1 MKKAFLMY
9 TDNAAQ
15 IDLLSDAQAGVLLKA
30 IFARE
35 RDEELPE
42 MDGMTQ
48 MAYSFITAQMD
59 RDREKYEITT
69 EKRRQAGLKGG
80 RKPKQTETNES
91 KVKQTEANES
101 KPKQAETKKPDTDTD
116 TDTDTDIKERNS
128 KERKKQTQANHQMDI
143 EERFGQNPYAPD
155 IQDVKEFIAVKHL
168 AVNPDEFY
176 AHYTGVGWKS
186 GGSPITNWQ
195 SLAMAW
201 DAKAKSRQ
209 GKRRQQEDSPTGSR
223 FADMFIQEYGGN
235 SNGY

>member
-15 IDLLSDAQAGVLLKA
+15 INLLSDAQAGVLLKA

-48 MAYSFITAQMD
+48 MAFSFIVAQMD
-59 RDREKYEITT
+59 RDREKYEETT
-69 EKRRQAGLKGG
+69 EKRRQAGSKGG
-80 RKPKQTETNES
+80 S
-91 KVKQTEANES
+91 KSKQTEAKASKSKQNQANE
-101 KPKQAETKKPDTDTD
+101 PDKDTD
-116 TDTDTDIKERNS
+116 TDTDTDIRERNS
-128 KERKKQTQANHQMDI
+128 KEREKQNQAKLQLDI
-143 EERFGQNPYAPD
+143 EERFGQCPYAPD

-168 AVNPDEFY
+168 AVNPEEFY

-209 GKRRQQEDSPTGSR
+209 GKRGQQSDSVTGSR
-223 FADMFIQEYGGN
+223 FADMYLQEFGGKQ
-235 SNGY
+235 NGY